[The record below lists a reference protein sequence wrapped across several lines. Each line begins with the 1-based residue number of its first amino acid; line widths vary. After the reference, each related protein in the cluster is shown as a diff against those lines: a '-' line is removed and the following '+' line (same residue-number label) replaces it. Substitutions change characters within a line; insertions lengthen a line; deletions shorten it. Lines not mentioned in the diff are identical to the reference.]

1 MNTKMKTKNYT
12 YSNGIGTNVED
23 HDPNCYNRSI
33 IQIEDGRF
41 FYSKTNTHIPLDYVE
56 SKDCYEIVK
65 TESGREIA
73 VNLCNGFAYSFYK

>member
-1 MNTKMKTKNYT
+1 METKNY
-12 YSNGIGTNVED
+12 YYANGIVTNGG
-23 HDPNCYNRSI
+23 DPQPNWFNRSI

-41 FYSKTNTHIPLDYVE
+41 FYSKISTYISRDYVE

-65 TESGREIA
+65 TVSGREIA